1 MPIKWADVVAL
12 GVIALGIGTYAYLDY
27 IEPSAEYTV
36 VLATII
42 ALTIISIL
50 NIKKP
55 SETWEA
61 IFFLIIFL
69 IPPTWIV
76 AYYYPNLSK
85 TPHNVIEWVIIY
97 TILVI
102 LIITPHYIKQH
113 NKGNKGNDRRHEEG
127 EPHPN

>member
-1 MPIKWADVVAL
+1 VAL

-42 ALTIISIL
+42 ALTITSIL
-50 NIKKP
+50 NIIKP

-61 IFFLIIFL
+61 IFFLILFL

-85 TPHNVIEWVIIY
+85 MSHNAIEWVIIY
-97 TILVI
+97 TILVV
-102 LIITPHYIKQH
+102 LIITTHYTKQH
-113 NKGNKGNDRRHEEG
+113 NKGGKGSGGRHEG
-127 EPHPN
+127 EEPN

>member
-1 MPIKWADVVAL
+1 MPIKWACVVAL

-50 NIKKP
+50 NIIKP

-61 IFFLIIFL
+61 IFILILSL
-69 IPPTWIV
+69 IPPTWTV
-76 AYYYPNLSK
+76 AYYYHPNLSK
-85 TPHNVIEWVIIY
+85 IPHNAIEWVIIY
-97 TILVI
+97 TILVVI
-102 LIITPHYIKQH
+102 IITTTHYTKQH
-113 NKGNKGNDRRHEEG
+113 NKGSKGSDGRHEG
-127 EPHPN
+127 EPN

>member
-1 MPIKWADVVAL
+1 MPIKWVDVVAL

-42 ALTIISIL
+42 VLTIISIL

-61 IFFLIIFL
+61 IFFLILFL

-85 TPHNVIEWVIIY
+85 TPHNAIEWVIIY
-97 TILVI
+97 TILVV
-102 LIITPHYIKQH
+102 LIITTHYTKQH
-113 NKGNKGNDRRHEEG
+113 NKGEQRQCMRRN
-127 EPHPN
+127 PTN